1 MAILELEVFS
11 LSVRDEE
18 KNISYKILKP
28 AHPNLLEQTAQETPF
43 PGMYP
48 AANYKTFYKRNSRI
62 YVISS
67 NVCAWQAFPA

>member
-28 AHPNLLEQTAQETPF
+28 GHPNLLEQTAQETPF
-43 PGMYP
+43 HGMYP
-48 AANYKTFYKRNSRI
+48 AANIIKLFTN
-62 YVISS
+62 VIHKFS
-67 NVCAWQAFPA
+67 